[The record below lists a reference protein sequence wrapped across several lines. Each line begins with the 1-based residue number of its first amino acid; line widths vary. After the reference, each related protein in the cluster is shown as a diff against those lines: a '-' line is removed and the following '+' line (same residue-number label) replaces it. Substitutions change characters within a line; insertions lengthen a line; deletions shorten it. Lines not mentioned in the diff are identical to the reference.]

1 MNKNLSVQEIVKMS
15 IDDQKKLLSNI
26 CSDDVFDVADALGEK
41 EITWTMGDT
50 VECVIEGDDYIYT
63 WIFPEDS
70 DDAIAVAFD
79 IRCAKVQHTLSAGL
93 DLELLR
99 VGFEEIVDS
108 PFEFDEDGNAEP
120 MENDFA
126 FSLIEGEIIY
136 DDEKIGSLYFHRM
149 VNDEEFFDA
158 CDSESSDLAKI
169 AKTICNNLTDISY
182 PVVDYDDEV
191 LILDKIKIKKEYRG
205 KGIGQLVMSN
215 LQNMMESQ
223 FDIRTI
229 FLLAGA
235 FETKKEYADDEDKMH
250 EEFNRRSDKL
260 VEFYSRCGFTH
271 IKNRV
276 MYIN

>member
-1 MNKNLSVQEIVKMS
+1 MKKNLSAQEIVKMS

-41 EITWTMGDT
+41 EITWTIGDT

-70 DDAIAVAFD
+70 DDAIAIAFD
-79 IRCAKVQHTLSAGL
+79 IRCAKVQHTISAE
-93 DLELLR
+93 LEE
-99 VGFEEIVDS
+99 VVDR
-108 PFEFDEDGNAEP
+108 PFEFNKDGNVEP
-120 MENDFA
+120 MENELT
-126 FSLIEGEIIY
+126 FSLIEGKIIY
-136 DDEKIGSLYFHRM
+136 DDETIGSLYFHRI
-149 VNDEEFFDA
+149 VNDDEFFDV
-158 CDSESSDLAKI
+158 CDAESSDLATI
-169 AKTICNNLTDISY
+169 ATTICHDLADISY

-191 LILDKIKIKKEYRG
+191 LVLDQIEIKKEYRG

-235 FETKKEYADDEDKMH
+235 YEAKKEYADDEDKIH
-250 EEFNRRSDKL
+250 DEFNRQSDKL

-271 IKNRV
+271 IKDRV